1 MGERIIPPTEPPEFS
16 SWARSVTET
25 WRVGDVHVVMASDEH
40 REHREPGV
48 RRVWFSTRMV
58 LPPSDGGGTAVK
70 QVSVHETVIDIY
82 RSTCGGW
89 AGGGYLPRT
98 DPWALCEVIASGLPA
113 KWAREDEAAE
123 LDWLRGAE

>member
-1 MGERIIPPTEPPEFS
+1 MGERIIPPTEPTEFS
-16 SWARSVTET
+16 GWTRTVTET
-25 WRVGDVHVVMASDEH
+25 WRVGDVHIVMASDELGK
-40 REHREPGV
+40 PGV
-48 RRVWFSTRMV
+48 RRVWFSTRML
-58 LPPSDGGGTAVK
+58 LPPSNGGGTAVK
-70 QVSVHETVIDIY
+70 QTTVHETVIDIY

-98 DPWALCEVIASGLPA
+98 DPGALCEVIANGLPA